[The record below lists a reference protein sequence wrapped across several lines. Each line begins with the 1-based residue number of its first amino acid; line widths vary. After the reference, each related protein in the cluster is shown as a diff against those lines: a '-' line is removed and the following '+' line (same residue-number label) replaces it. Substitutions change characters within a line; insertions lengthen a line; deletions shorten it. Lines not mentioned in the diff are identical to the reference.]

1 MTPRRSFLHGL
12 RLKDPYRTTSYFPAY
27 RTKSIADRSVAFMP
41 AIGLR
46 NSDSVR
52 CRQTQSPY
60 LYGPLR
66 PCSSSGVVDY
76 PKNKKSLPPNAAGF
90 RVFRITL
97 YRASTLRYVRRFRRE
112 RAPYKE
118 KGSRP
123 RTSVRWYKAPHCTA
137 YRDIRRRL
145 RSRISW

>member
-1 MTPRRSFLHGL
+1 MTPRGSFLHGL
-12 RLKDPYRTTSYFPAY
+12 RLEYPYRTTSYFPAY
-27 RTKSIADRSVAFMP
+27 RTKSIADLSIAFMP
-41 AIGLR
+41 AIGFR

-60 LYGPLR
+60 LYGPLC
-66 PCSSSGVVDY
+66 PCSSSGVVGY
-76 PKNKKSLPPNAAGF
+76 PKNKKACRRTRQAFAFL
-90 RVFRITL
+90 RITL
-97 YRASTLRYVRRFRRE
+97 YRASTPRYVRRFRRE
-112 RAPYKE
+112 RVPYKE

-137 YRDIRRRL
+137 YRDIRHRL